1 MCATSHGVSAGTYYD
16 STGEMGKPETHV
28 ATSNS
33 RIVGKG
39 APEFGLQNSFVWPPL
54 NTVK

>member
-33 RIVGKG
+33 RIVGTG
-39 APEFGLQNSFVWPPL
+39 APEFGLQNSFVWPPQ